1 MSRQHRPS
9 GSPQACFLLLQITLV
24 LLVASICKAVWAD
37 VPVRQQRE
45 GVETRNGTV
54 PSKLPSKKNYFPS
67 EITIGCLVPLDTADG
82 VSFFSAIQL
91 AVHHVSNDSS
101 LLPGVRI
108 KLVAA
113 NCTYTPFP
121 GQMAGLHLMLEE
133 RPIAIIGPTTS
144 SQVAL
149 LSGLA
154 GTTRI
159 PLLSYSAT
167 DPLLTTS
174 RQWPYFMR
182 TVPSD
187 ATKMEAIADL
197 LALYRYR
204 HFVAIFTD
212 DRFGRNGI
220 SVLENILQNRWG
232 LISMASFVPP
242 SPALTVFRAEWKE
255 HMSGQEGPSSPK
267 ADVYSLAAYD
277 ALLLVARAVHN
288 VLSGDTTDGAD
299 SQNSLVEPVPP
310 SQGPGAYNE
319 DGAGSG
325 SFPGVESGG
334 VARAAGAAGA
344 EGNSSS
350 SDGSSRAAA
359 AGSVFVSNS
368 SAAGQEPGTWA
379 HVPMPVVA
387 PGDSASSLIPILSGA
402 ARSNFGPLLRD
413 ALLQASVM
421 GATGRVRLTPEGDV
435 KDGSVQLLNVW
446 GSEFV
451 TVGYWRMGK
460 GFTTS
465 DDPLAPAVQANSST
479 TLNLLFPGNLEKA
492 PSGWLARQQDPL
504 RIAVPNKKG
513 YNQFVEILPPTAAQG
528 NDRFTGF
535 CLDLFRAAV
544 ARLPYELSYEFLQF
558 GEGDAT
564 PSYTEMVYAVAN
576 HTYDGAIGDIAVL
589 NFRSEAVDFTVPIQQ
604 SGLSLV
610 SYVAPNDNPW
620 ISYHPFSWQM
630 WLLLACLIVFSGL
643 VLCFLESSHP
653 AHLLRREYD
662 RPHQEVMSYIWM
674 SFAPVGFAK
683 VRGIVKT
690 SLGRILT
697 VTWFA
702 LMIVVSSSYIAALTA
717 ALVLQKLQLPISS
730 IYDAAGSDVM
740 VGYQY
745 GSFVYGYL
753 VQLGFSPSRLVPLN
767 SEQDYYEALT
777 SQRVALIVDEDPY
790 LNVFAS
796 QYCQM
801 LRASQAFNVLNSAFA
816 FQKGSLFG
824 ADISQALLE
833 LAQNGELQRIRSMY
847 IKSTASSVDCIFS
860 RLHLQSTASSV
871 DCIFSRLHFQST
883 AFSVD
888 CIFSRLHLQS
898 TASSVDCIFSRLHLQ
913 STASSVDCIFSRL
926 RVLELPGASAS

>member
-1 MSRQHRPS
+1 MHPS
-9 GSPQACFLLLQITLV
+9 FH
-24 LLVASICKAVWAD
+24 
-37 VPVRQQRE
+37 
-45 GVETRNGTV
+45 
-54 PSKLPSKKNYFPS
+54 PSFHPSL
-67 EITIGCLVPLDTADG
+67 IA
-82 VSFFSAIQL
+82 
-91 AVHHVSNDSS
+91 
-101 LLPGVRI
+101 
-108 KLVAA
+108 
-113 NCTYTPFP
+113 FP
-121 GQMAGLHLMLEE
+121 GGRVCTGGIQRAAAAGSSGAQCVFWQ
-133 RPIAIIGPTTS
+133 RPD
-144 SQVAL
+144 AL
-149 LSGLA
+149 LSLV
-154 GTTRI
+154 TS
-159 PLLSYSAT
+159 P
-167 DPLLTTS
+167 PLTTG
-174 RQWPYFMR
+174 RR
-182 TVPSD
+182 
-187 ATKMEAIADL
+187 L
-197 LALYRYR
+197 
-204 HFVAIFTD
+204 FTGSI
-212 DRFGRNGI
+212 R
-220 SVLENILQNRWG
+220 
-232 LISMASFVPP
+232 
-242 SPALTVFRAEWKE
+242 RAAAGG
-255 HMSGQEGPSSPK
+255 SN
-267 ADVYSLAAYD
+267 AYD

-402 ARSNFGPLLRD
+402 ARSNC
-413 ALLQASVM
+413 
-421 GATGRVRLTPEGDV
+421 EW
-435 KDGSVQLLNVW
+435 VQC
-446 GSEFV
+446 G
-451 TVGYWRMGK
+451 
-460 GFTTS
+460 
-465 DDPLAPAVQANSST
+465 
-479 TLNLLFPGNLEKA
+479 A

-662 RPHQEVMSYIWM
+662 RPHQEVMSYIC
-674 SFAPVGFAK
+674 
-683 VRGIVKT
+683 
-690 SLGRILT
+690 
-697 VTWFA
+697 
-702 LMIVVSSSYIAALTA
+702 SYIAALTA
-717 ALVLQKLQLPISS
+717 ALVLQKLQLPISHRRKYHFENS
-730 IYDAAGSDVM
+730 LRWRIYLSVRLICLRVSPAARGPSGTALPQHQFSTSCPPPSCPALSCVPLSLPLN
-740 VGYQY
+740 GEQEYY
-745 GSFVYGYL
+745 KALTSFFPP
-753 VQLGFSPSRLVPLN
+753 FSPSNLPRPQSCLMPLNSEQDYYKALTSFFPPFSPSHVPLPQSRLVPLNGEQEYYKALTSFFPPFSPSNLPRPQSCLMPLNSEQDYYKALTSFFPPFSPSHVPLPQSRLVPLTSEQDYYEALSSQRVAIVVGEDPLPQRLPLSRAPPTLPPTLIPHPQSRLVPLN

>member
-1 MSRQHRPS
+1 ME
-9 GSPQACFLLLQITLV
+9 ITLV

-232 LISMASFVPP
+232 WQHPVVARVALKRGREYDDARSSLEKLQQVRTSVMIIHAGGDGPDAVLKAAVELGMFSRGYVWITTEPTSLQSFTYDGATASFMPQVQGLISMASFVPP

-288 VLSGDTTDGAD
+288 VLSGDATDGAD

-350 SDGSSRAAA
+350 SDGSSSAAA

-435 KDGSVQLLNVW
+435 KDGSVQLLNVR

-753 VQLGFSPSRLVPLN
+753 VQLGFSPHRRKYHFENSLRWRIYLSVRLICLRVSPAARGPSGTALPQHQFSTSCPPPSCPALSCVPL
-767 SEQDYYEALT
+767 S
-777 SQRVALIVDEDPY
+777 RP
-790 LNVFAS
+790 
-796 QYCQM
+796 
-801 LRASQAFNVLNSAFA
+801 
-816 FQKGSLFG
+816 LF
-824 ADISQALLE
+824 
-833 LAQNGELQRIRSMY
+833 RSP
-847 IKSTASSVDCIFS
+847 A
-860 RLHLQSTASSV
+860 
-871 DCIFSRLHFQST
+871 
-883 AFSVD
+883 
-888 CIFSRLHLQS
+888 
-898 TASSVDCIFSRLHLQ
+898 
-913 STASSVDCIFSRL
+913 
-926 RVLELPGASAS
+926 